1 MAIFYAIRTPQGL
14 VPDGVESSA
23 EFSKIPFGKPVRVE
37 VRQQRNIGHHRL
49 YWAMVQRI
57 ASAVGAEPENISD
70 MLKISTGHCMTVHSK
85 TLGTVRLPRSISFAK
100 MDQTQFHDF
109 FERCV
114 QTIYTEWG
122 IGRDDILSAVSDL
135 LMPGEYAA

>member
-1 MAIFYAIRTPQGL
+1 MAIFYAIRKGNGL

-49 YWAMVQRI
+49 YWVMVQRI
-57 ASAVGAEPENISD
+57 ASAIGSEPDNVSD
-70 MLKISTGHCMTVHSK
+70 MLKVATGHCTVVHSK
-85 TLGTVRLPRSISFAK
+85 TMGTVRLPRSISFAK
-100 MDQTQFHDF
+100 MDQTAFHDF
-109 FERCV
+109 FELCV
-114 QTIYTEWG
+114 QIIYTEWG
-122 IGRDDILSAVSDL
+122 IGREDILSAVSDL